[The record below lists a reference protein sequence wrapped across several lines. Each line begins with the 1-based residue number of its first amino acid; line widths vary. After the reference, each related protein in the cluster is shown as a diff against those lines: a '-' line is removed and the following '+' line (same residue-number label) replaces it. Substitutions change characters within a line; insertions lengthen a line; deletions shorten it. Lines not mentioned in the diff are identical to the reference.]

1 MKKLACLLHNPTQE
15 VPHEFWQ
22 VGKHYLIRTVTMV
35 DVGTLVAVTPQEI
48 ILRDAPVTF
57 LLFIEKQLGDLATMV
72 RKLPVLDQGET
83 WKHEAATNAYA
94 TDPSMSVKT
103 KKIPRAFVKAPATV
117 QHPAQVDTFTEDVVV
132 GQWKT
137 IKYSGAMPQS
147 RAAEVLERIGKLQA
161 AVKFAREE
169 ANTITVTDR
178 HVGKDVFAYLL
189 A

>member
-1 MKKLACLLHNPTQE
+1 M
-15 VPHEFWQ
+15 
-22 VGKHYLIRTVTMV
+22 
-35 DVGTLVAVTPQEI
+35 
-48 ILRDAPVTF
+48 
-57 LLFIEKQLGDLATMV
+57 
-72 RKLPVLDQGET
+72 
-83 WKHEAATNAYA
+83 
-94 TDPSMSVKT
+94 
-103 KKIPRAFVKAPATV
+103 